1 MNTPRQ
7 PDEIKLVE
15 HRGLR
20 TLWLATGILMVVL
33 GVIGIFLPVM
43 PTTPFL
49 IVAAACFARS
59 SPRFYDAL
67 VNHPV
72 VGPPIRQWR
81 ATGTIPKRVKI
92 LAISLLVVT
101 LGSSIV
107 FFVPLIPVKI
117 GLALIGLGVITWML
131 RIPNTPEPPI
141 QPQEGDSKS

>member
-1 MNTPRQ
+1 
-7 PDEIKLVE
+7 
-15 HRGLR
+15 
-20 TLWLATGILMVVL
+20 MVAL

-49 IVAAACFARS
+49 ILAAACFARS

-92 LAISLLVVT
+92 FAISLLILT

-117 GLALIGLGVITWML
+117 GLATIGLGVIVWML
-131 RIPNTPEPPI
+131 RIPNTPDSPI
-141 QPQEGDSKS
+141 PPQEGISKS

>member
-7 PDEIKLVE
+7 TDEIKLVE

-20 TLWLATGILMVVL
+20 TLWLAGGILMVVL

-92 LAISLLVVT
+92 LAISLLIVT

-107 FFVPLIPVKI
+107 FFVPLMPVKI

-131 RIPNTPEPPI
+131 RIPNTPEPPV

>member
-1 MNTPRQ
+1 MNTPRH

-20 TLWLATGILMVVL
+20 TLWLAAGILMVVL

-67 VNHPV
+67 VNHPI

-92 LAISLLVVT
+92 LAISLLILT

-107 FFVPLIPVKI
+107 FFVPLVPVKI

-131 RIPNTPEPPI
+131 RIPNTPESPVPPK
-141 QPQEGDSKS
+141 EGTSKS

>member
-1 MNTPRQ
+1 
-7 PDEIKLVE
+7 
-15 HRGLR
+15 LR

-33 GVIGIFLPVM
+33 GLIGVFLPVM

-49 IVAAACFARS
+49 ILAAACFARS

-92 LAISLLVVT
+92 LAISLMVVT

-107 FFVPLIPVKI
+107 FFVPLVPVKI
-117 GLALIGLGVITWML
+117 GLAVIGLGVITWML
-131 RIPNTPEPPI
+131 RIPNTPEPPTA
-141 QPQEGDSKS
+141 PQEGDSKS